1 VDVLLVPAGG
11 QFTISPAEA
20 AEVVSQV
27 GPRLVVPMHYATD
40 GGSTDLLGPE
50 KFVHE
55 MGLGE
60 PQRQPKAV
68 VQSSSLPDETQVVLL
83 EARGR
88 TG

>member
-1 VDVLLVPAGG
+1 
-11 QFTISPAEA
+11 
-20 AEVVSQV
+20 
-27 GPRLVVPMHYATD
+27 MHYATD
-40 GGSTDLLGPE
+40 GGSKDLLGPE

-68 VQSSSLPDETQVVLL
+68 VNASSLPDETQVVLL